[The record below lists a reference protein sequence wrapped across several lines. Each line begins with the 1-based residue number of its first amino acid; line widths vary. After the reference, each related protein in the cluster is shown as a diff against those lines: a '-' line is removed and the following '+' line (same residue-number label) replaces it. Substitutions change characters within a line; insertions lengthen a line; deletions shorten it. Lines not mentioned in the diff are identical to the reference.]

1 MGKSVILFHVVS
13 SGEEE
18 DELVKE
24 HQEGMKHA
32 LTSGD
37 HIGPALQQR
46 RMFSYGILIFNPARR
61 IVNT

>member
-1 MGKSVILFHVVS
+1 MGKSIILFHVGS

-24 HQEGMKHA
+24 HQEGMPGLKQS

-37 HIGPALQQR
+37 YIGPALQQGR
-46 RMFSYGILIFNPARR
+46 KFSY
-61 IVNT
+61 